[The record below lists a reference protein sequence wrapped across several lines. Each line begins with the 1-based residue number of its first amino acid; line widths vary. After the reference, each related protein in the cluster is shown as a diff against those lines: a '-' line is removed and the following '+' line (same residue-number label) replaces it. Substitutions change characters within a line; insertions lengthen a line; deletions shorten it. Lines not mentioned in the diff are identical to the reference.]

1 MDRSDSSGSS
11 ATWTAFLVMAFLVVG
26 LVGLFASY
34 AAPLPLQRAMARD
47 AALDDALAA
56 AHGPNPREAI
66 EALRPRLGESADL
79 LLPAD
84 GDPVG
89 GNMDARITHARAAM
103 RTQLTAEAD
112 EVATRTR
119 WMICV
124 ITVMGAVFGAAVLR
138 IGRRG

>member
-1 MDRSDSSGSS
+1 MDRPDSSGSS

-47 AALDDALAA
+47 AALDEALAA
-56 AHGPNPREAI
+56 AHGANPQAAI

-79 LLPAD
+79 LLPAG
-84 GDPVG
+84 GD
-89 GNMDARITHARAAM
+89 MDARITHARAAM
-103 RTQLTAEAD
+103 RTELTAEAD